1 MAKQN
6 FLSFLLA
13 KTVATALGN
22 KEAAA
27 AITPPPRALGPIAR
41 FFSKVVG
48 RLDQAVKQDAPQAL
62 GNVAE
67 ALGTV
72 GESYGATKNAFVA
85 KSLSERLPDQTRLSE
100 IAQQQESAAREAL
113 QKQNDRAANNPLL
126 YDVGQGTRN
135 LIGSVKATVEDR
147 RDQLVQAAL
156 ETGQSL
162 KTGAENTASL
172 LQQKGQDAAEFL
184 AAKGQEALQNINNTV
199 KQGRD
204 ATVNTFEQGKANV
217 QAAAINVQTAVGN
230 AVVNFQLERSRASM
244 DKAQEELARALE
256 NAQRAAATFEGQGGS
271 LANES
276 SERFALMQ
284 EFVLSEQRS

>member
-1 MAKQN
+1 M
-6 FLSFLLA
+6 
-13 KTVATALGN
+13 
-22 KEAAA
+22 
-27 AITPPPRALGPIAR
+27 
-41 FFSKVVG
+41 
-48 RLDQAVKQDAPQAL
+48 PQAL

-85 KSLSERLPDQTRLSE
+85 KSLSEALPDQTRLSE
-100 IAQQQESAAREAL
+100 IAQQQEGAAIAAL
-113 QKQNDRAANNPLL
+113 QKQNNRAADNPLL

-135 LIGSVKATVEDR
+135 FINSVKDTVEDR

-184 AAKGQEALQNINNTV
+184 AAKGQEALQNINSTV

-217 QAAAINVQTAVGN
+217 QATAMGVQSAVGA

-256 NAQRAAATFEGQGGS
+256 NAQRAAATFESKGGS
-271 LANES
+271 LATES
-276 SERFALMQ
+276 TERFALMK
-284 EFVLSEQRS
+284 EFVLSGHRS